1 MNKCDA
7 CGKEAKT
14 TVCCSACGAISFAY
28 CETCLEGGI
37 EPYSA
42 LVGMG
47 MYYEDISKTFKYVI
61 LDPSLK
67 VHKKTVE
74 QFNADVK
81 RLDDDYAEYCRE
93 CAEKEM
99 LTEEFEEE

>member
-28 CETCLEGGI
+28 CEACLKGGI

-47 MYYEDISKTFKYVI
+47 MYYEDINETFKYVI

-67 VHKKTVE
+67 VHKKTAE
-74 QFNADVK
+74 EFNADVK
-81 RLDDDYAEYCRE
+81 KFDDDYLEYCRE
-93 CAEKEM
+93 HVSSEE
-99 LTEEFEEE
+99 TVEEF